1 MFFGSKLNRQ
11 ETGCYALNGV
21 KMKNRA
27 LLTSCAVLVLTTNA
41 VQASDS
47 VIAPEPENVEYVRVC
62 DAYGAG
68 YFYLPGTETCLRIHG
83 YLRHD
88 VKAGDDAYNGR
99 ERSGW
104 GYSYRIAF
112 QTSTATETDLGT
124 LKTFSEVRFNYAA
137 NNFRGQSSVTS
148 SATDLHFAYIQLGG
162 FRVGLDDTEF
172 KTFTGYLGSV
182 ASDTVVRHGTE
193 TTGKISYTY
202 KKDGFSAV
210 LALEQ
215 GGDGYAIDGYVP
227 HVLAGLKYQGD
238 WGSII
243 GITAYDSVIEDWST
257 KIRGNLNVSDRLSV
271 WAQGGYT
278 SNETDDQN
286 YGQWGGDWAVWGG
299 FKYKAT
305 KQTTANFQAAY
316 EDWGKTAVT
325 ANLAY
330 ELVPGFTITPE
341 ISYTRWDRDH
351 PHRVDATVGAADA
364 LQGLVRF
371 QRTF

>member
-1 MFFGSKLNRQ
+1 MSV
-11 ETGCYALNGV
+11 A
-21 KMKNRA
+21 
-27 LLTSCAVLVLTTNA
+27 
-41 VQASDS
+41 QASDT
-47 VIAPEPENVEYVRVC
+47 VIASEPENVEYVRVC

-83 YLRHD
+83 YYRYD
-88 VKAGDDAYNGR
+88 VKGGDDPYTGRDRKGWDKAYR
-99 ERSGW
+99 L
-104 GYSYRIAF
+104 AL
-112 QTSTATETDLGT
+112 QTSTASETELGT
-124 LKTFSEVRFNYAA
+124 LKTFSEIRINYAS
-137 NNFRGQSSVTS
+137 NNSRIDGEYGKTS
-148 SATDLHFAYIQLGG
+148 QVVDLHFAYIQLGG

-202 KKDGFSAV
+202 TNNGFSAV

-215 GGDGYAIDGYVP
+215 GGNGYAIDGYVP
-227 HVLAGLKYQGD
+227 HVLGGLKYQGS

-257 KIRGNLNVSDRLSV
+257 KIRGNLNVTDQLSV
-271 WAQGGYT
+271 WAQGGYA

-305 KQTTANFQAAY
+305 KQATANFQAAY

-341 ISYTRWDRDH
+341 VSYTRWDSDH
-351 PHRVDATVGAADA
+351 PHRMDATVGGDA
-364 LQGLVRF
+364 LQGLIRF